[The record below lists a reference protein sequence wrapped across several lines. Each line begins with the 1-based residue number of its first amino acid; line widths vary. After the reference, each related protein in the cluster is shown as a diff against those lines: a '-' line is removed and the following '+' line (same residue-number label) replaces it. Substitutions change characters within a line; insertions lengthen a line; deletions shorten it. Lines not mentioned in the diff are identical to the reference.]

1 MSQPLPLKKKQQR
14 FGFCE
19 SPLKIFMTGTR
30 IQNERVFIA
39 QTDIYMEKRFYW
51 MYYGCYFLKQCYLHL
66 MKSCPHDRGLVVTI
80 VTAVFEEASRSK
92 CTVLIAFPLERNGP
106 ETGNGRLQYFRDGA
120 VTPLNRFPP
129 PMQNST
135 VVKVKSLQAV
145 LRVK

>member
-1 MSQPLPLKKKQQR
+1 MSQPSPLKKETTT
-14 FGFCE
+14 FWVLCN
-19 SPLKIFMTGTR
+19 PLKLFMTGTR
-30 IQNERVFIA
+30 IQNECVFKA
-39 QTDIYMEKRFYW
+39 QTDIDMEKRFYW
-51 MYYGCYFLKQCYLHL
+51 MYYGCYFLKQCYLYL

-106 ETGNGRLQYFRDGA
+106 ETGNGRLQYFRDSA
-120 VTPLNRFPP
+120 VMPLNCFPP